1 MLLFAATAVNAQTIV
16 KGDMNDDND
25 LTIADAVSLVDVILG
40 KSPMQTISLGGDP
53 FKVDNALVVG
63 TWYAP
68 EGWSFTLSDDGTTDY
83 PGAASYEFMP
93 MTGRLLF
100 LQLGQVSALRRGKQ
114 VQRRQQ
120 YAQHQADDEYEF
132 DILLHFHNLIS
143 FLPMRCACRRRW
155 RNRVSSPGSACH
167 RCRTRR

>member
-16 KGDMNDDND
+16 KGDMNDDNN

-40 KSPMQTISLGGDP
+40 KSPMQTISLGSDP
-53 FKVDNALVVG
+53 YKVDNALVVG

-93 MTGRLLF
+93 MTGCLLF
-100 LQLGQVSALRRGKQ
+100 LSAQKRPDVTTSLLGRLRGCKLGTC
-114 VQRRQQ
+114 
-120 YAQHQADDEYEF
+120 HLFF
-132 DILLHFHNLIS
+132 D
-143 FLPMRCACRRRW
+143 A
-155 RNRVSSPGSACH
+155 
-167 RCRTRR
+167 